1 MGCGK
6 KHRTRHRRRRH
17 RGGRRRV
24 PWAGWGKKEPR
35 GHQRTVMYKKCGRKC
50 FLGPAKRPHPSFPI
64 CTKGTCRV
72 NSKGVYAAYIRAKQ
86 WGKKRSHYKG
96 KSRPSMKRRT
106 YTRVARE
113 ANAILRRR
121 HAKRGG
127 KRTRRGGKG
136 RKGKCLVG
144 QRRNKSG
151 KITRHGHYK
160 KC

>member
-1 MGCGK
+1 MPTRRKGGK
-6 KHRTRHRRRRH
+6 RKTRK
-17 RGGRRRV
+17 RV
-24 PWAGWGKKEPR
+24 PWAGWGKQQPK
-35 GHQRTVMYKKCGRKC
+35 GHQRTVMYKRCGRKC

-72 NSKGVYAAYIRAKQ
+72 NTKGVYAAYVRAKQ

-96 KSRPSMKRRT
+96 KSRPSMRRRT
-106 YTRVARE
+106 YTRVARD
-113 ANAILRRR
+113 ANAILNRR

-136 RKGKCLVG
+136 KKGKCLVR
-144 QRRNKSG
+144 QRRNKAG
-151 KITRHGHYK
+151 KITRHGRYK

>member
-1 MGCGK
+1 MP
-6 KHRTRHRRRRH
+6 TRRK
-17 RGGRRRV
+17 GGRRKTRKRV
-24 PWAGWGKKEPR
+24 PWVGWGKQQPK
-35 GHQRTVMYKKCGRKC
+35 GHQRTVMYKRCGRKC

-72 NSKGVYAAYIRAKQ
+72 NTKGVYAAYVRAKQ

-96 KSRPSMKRRT
+96 KSRPSMRRRT
-106 YTRVARE
+106 YTRVARD
-113 ANAILRRR
+113 ANAILNLR

-136 RKGKCLVG
+136 KKGKCLVR
-144 QRRNKSG
+144 QRRNKAG
-151 KITRHGHYK
+151 KITRHGRYK

>member
-1 MGCGK
+1 
-6 KHRTRHRRRRH
+6 
-17 RGGRRRV
+17 
-24 PWAGWGKKEPR
+24 
-35 GHQRTVMYKKCGRKC
+35 MYKRCGRKC

-72 NSKGVYAAYIRAKQ
+72 NTKGVYAAYVRAKQ

-96 KSRPSMKRRT
+96 KSRPSMRRRT
-106 YTRVARE
+106 YTRVARD
-113 ANAILRRR
+113 ANAILNHR

-127 KRTRRGGKG
+127 RRTRRGGKG

-144 QRRNKSG
+144 QRRNKAG
-151 KITRHGHYK
+151 KITKSGHYK